1 MIVLIPPERFQGE
14 GQDLLLSWKSE
25 AMSAM
30 EGPENKGAINFAVVY
45 TILIMIFILGLV
57 IFG

>member
-1 MIVLIPPERFQGE
+1 
-14 GQDLLLSWKSE
+14 
-25 AMSAM
+25 MSAM